1 MEIKGIQSKGKLSI
15 TVSFQFSSAH
25 RYYNNSWSLRK
36 NKMIFGECYSNY
48 PHGHN
53 YRLDVCVEN
62 VCDEK
67 TGMIINFNELE
78 KIVQEEV
85 INKLDHKYLNEQVR
99 YFRRKMPTTENIA
112 IYIWKRLE
120 RRLFPLKLQ
129 RVRVYEGDD
138 LYAECRK

>member
-1 MEIKGIQSKGKLSI
+1 MEIKGVQSKGKLSI

-25 RYYNNSWSLRK
+25 RYYNSSWSLRK
-36 NKMIFGECYSNY
+36 NKMIFGECCFNY

-85 INKLDHKYLNEQVR
+85 INKLDHKYLNQQVS

-120 RRLFPLKLQ
+120 RILFPLKLQ
-129 RVRVYEGDD
+129 KVRVYEGDD